1 MSLDYPGELKVITRF
16 LRRNNQKSHRQI
28 GNATLK
34 ALKRKRV
41 AMSQGMQVTSTAVK
55 GKWMDSFLEP
65 LEGMQPADTSF

>member
-1 MSLDYPGELKVITRF
+1 MED
-16 LRRNNQKSHRQI
+16 
-28 GNATLK
+28 ATLK

-65 LEGMQPADTSF
+65 LEGMQPTDTSF